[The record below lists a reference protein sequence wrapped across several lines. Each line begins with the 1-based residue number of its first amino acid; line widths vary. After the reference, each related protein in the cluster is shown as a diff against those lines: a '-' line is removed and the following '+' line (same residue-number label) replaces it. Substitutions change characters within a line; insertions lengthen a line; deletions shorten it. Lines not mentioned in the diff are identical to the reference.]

1 MKGFSIIKR
10 RDTRELA
17 SFLPHPLARA
27 WRKRP
32 MKTEPEGALYKPGRQ
47 LLPGRKLAYPSVL
60 NFPDCR
66 ILRNTLLLFKPSS
79 PWDFVCSLS

>member
-1 MKGFSIIKR
+1 MKGFSVIKR

-47 LLPGRKLAYPSVL
+47 LLPKR
-60 NFPDCR
+60 
-66 ILRNTLLLFKPSS
+66 
-79 PWDFVCSLS
+79 